1 MNSTFTKILRIVL
14 ALGLIVFGLN
24 KFIGFMSMPEM
35 LANAGEFMSSLQATG
50 YVLPIVGALEIII
63 GLLLL
68 VNKSVP
74 FALLLLAPISANILL
89 FHLFLDLPSIGGA
102 LVIAII
108 NVNSYIQALE
118 SVPPVVLIFQEKIN
132 V

>member
-1 MNSTFTKILRIVL
+1 MNSTFTKILRLIL

-24 KFIGFMSMPEM
+24 KFIGFMPMPE
-35 LANAGEFMSSLQATG
+35 LPAQAADFMSSLNATG
-50 YVLPIVGALEIII
+50 YVLPIVGVLEVFI

-68 VNKSVP
+68 FNKAVP

-89 FHLFLDLPSIGGA
+89 FHIFMDLPGIWGA

-108 NVNSYIQALE
+108 NVI
-118 SVPPVVLIFQEKIN
+118 LIYKHWKLYRPLF
-132 V
+132 